1 MIIILMPTRN
11 TSCMQIYSSPEDIIF
26 ACNNKIIIACYILI
40 LNNYLST
47 KEDKMTKLGP
57 NILIEYFTMLEMMQH

>member
-1 MIIILMPTRN
+1 MPTRN
-11 TSCMQIYSSPEDIIF
+11 TSCMQIYLSPEDIIF
-26 ACNNKIIIACYILI
+26 SCNSKIIIACYILI

-47 KEDKMTKLGP
+47 KEDKTIELSS